1 MKKLLVL
8 CLAVL
13 MMASMAIP
21 AFAVISPEADVITTT
36 TGGVPDNTPDQG
48 DKNDSPTSPQTGSAL
63 VLLAAGAAVAGLVG
77 TGAATKKLSAKD

>member
-36 TGGVPDNTPDQG
+36 TGGVPDHGDQ
-48 DKNDSPTSPQTGSAL
+48 NDSSTSPQTGSAL

-77 TGAATKKLSAKD
+77 AGATAKKLSDKD

>member
-13 MMASMAIP
+13 LMASMAIP

-36 TGGVPDNTPDQG
+36 TGGVPDETPDEG
-48 DKNDSPTSPQTGSAL
+48 DKNDSSTSPQTGSAL
-63 VLLAAGAAVAGLVG
+63 VLLAAGVAVTGLVG
-77 TGAATKKLSAKD
+77 AGATAKKLSDKD

>member
-36 TGGVPDNTPDQG
+36 TGGVPDQNT
-48 DKNDSPTSPQTGSAL
+48 NDSATSPQTGSAL
-63 VLLAAGAAVAGLVG
+63 VLLAAGAAVAGIVG
-77 TGAATKKLSAKD
+77 AGATAKKLSDKD